1 MGRNTIASGYHATAF
16 GLSTQA
22 KAWYATAM
30 GQGTVAESRTETV
43 LGSYNTTYT
52 PAGGT
57 REWNPSDRL
66 FVLGNGTGS
75 SIASRTDALIIYKDG
90 SSTTHGICSGPGFN
104 IVADPTAKATRKR
117 IKKQTEKLLKLKV
130 VQIENRSRPGNIRFG
145 FIAQELEQIYPE
157 LVHSLNGTQEIKS
170 IDYLGL
176 IPIFVDLV
184 QQQQQQQQELDALK
198 EKINH

>member
-1 MGRNTIASGYHATAF
+1 
-16 GLSTQA
+16 
-22 KAWYATAM
+22 M

-90 SSTTHGICSGPGFN
+90 SSTTHGIWSGPGFN

-117 IKKQTEKLLKLKV
+117 IKKQTEKLLQLKV

-145 FIAQELEQIYPE
+145 FIAQELEQIYLE

-170 IDYLGL
+170 VDYLGL

-184 QQQQQQQQELDALK
+184 QQQQQQQELDALK